1 MKGESAVIKKLEILA
16 NIAVIITS
24 VVLCSV
30 VVKKYFFSPTKQEA
44 SVEAAASKSPA
55 SNVSQRRS
63 ILVGTKISLA
73 GIDWSKSNRTV
84 VLALSTGCH
93 FCSESAPF
101 YQELQQQK
109 RDDVRLVAL
118 FPQPVEESRA
128 YLNRL
133 GIGINDIVQSPLSSV
148 GASGTPTLLLI
159 DNRGAVVDSWVGK
172 LTDVA
177 SEQVRAR
184 VSK

>member
-1 MKGESAVIKKLEILA
+1 
-16 NIAVIITS
+16 
-24 VVLCSV
+24 
-30 VVKKYFFSPTKQEA
+30 
-44 SVEAAASKSPA
+44 
-55 SNVSQRRS
+55 
-63 ILVGTKISLA
+63 
-73 GIDWSKSNRTV
+73 
-84 VLALSTGCH
+84 
-93 FCSESAPF
+93 
-101 YQELQQQK
+101 
-109 RDDVRLVAL
+109 VRLVAL

-177 SEQVRAR
+177 AEQVRAR